1 MASCQCLVV
10 ASLVVAC
17 LAFVVVVVVGALFD
31 LLITNVASGNC
42 GKEEQIVNDGRTFIE
57 IDIEIGNGLD
67 KYRHTHTHT
76 RARRVM
82 SEIM

>member
-1 MASCQCLVV
+1 MLASCQCLVV
-10 ASLVVAC
+10 ASLVVVC
-17 LAFVVVVVVGALFD
+17 LAFVVVVVGAFFD

-42 GKEEQIVNDGRTFIE
+42 GKEEQMVNDGRNFIE

-76 RARRVM
+76 CRPSHV
-82 SEIM
+82 

>member
-1 MASCQCLVV
+1 MLASCQCLVV
-10 ASLVVAC
+10 ASLVVVC
-17 LAFVVVVVVGALFD
+17 LAFVVVVVGALFD

-67 KYRHTHTHT
+67 KYRHTHT
-76 RARRVM
+76 RAGRLM

>member
-1 MASCQCLVV
+1 MLASCQCLVV
-10 ASLVVAC
+10 ATL
-17 LAFVVVVVVGALFD
+17 FVVSLLVVVGALFD

-76 RARRVM
+76 CTPTHV
-82 SEIM
+82 